1 MLQTVHQERAA
12 ARASSIF
19 CRWIRE
25 ERGGRVRL
33 VAVWMDS
40 EMRCFEAEFVSPHRD
55 GEKQCQD
62 AIEEPGG
69 IWAVP
74 SSRSIGII
82 EIPSNRS

>member
-25 ERGGRVRL
+25 ERGERVRL

-40 EMRCFEAEFVSPHRD
+40 EMRCFEQESASRGD
-55 GEKQCQD
+55 GEKLCQD
-62 AIEEPGG
+62 AMEEPGG
-69 IWAVP
+69 VWAIP
-74 SSRSIGII
+74 TRRLTGIL
-82 EIPSNRS
+82 EISSNRS

>member
-1 MLQTVHQERAA
+1 MLQAVHQEKAV

-25 ERGGRVRL
+25 ERGERVRL

-40 EMRCFEAEFVSPHRD
+40 EMRCFEPEFVSHGD
-55 GEKQCQD
+55 GEELCQD
-62 AIEEPGG
+62 AMEEPGG
-69 IWAVP
+69 IWAIP
-74 SSRSIGII
+74 TRGWTGII